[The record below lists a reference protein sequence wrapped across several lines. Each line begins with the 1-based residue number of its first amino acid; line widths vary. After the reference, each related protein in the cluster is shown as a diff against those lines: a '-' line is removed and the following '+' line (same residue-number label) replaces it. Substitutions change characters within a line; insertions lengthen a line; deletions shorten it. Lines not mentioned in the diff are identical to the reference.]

1 MFLSHLSS
9 TEKSPLFLIKTSL
22 ITYSGFLNVQLC
34 PNLLLFMHRRLQNME
49 HTLSQS
55 VDSEHSQFDHEKDT
69 ITVIQNMRFYVRL
82 LFPFVFECMR
92 NVFL

>member
-1 MFLSHLSS
+1 MFFKTRGRFSVISHRLR
-9 TEKSPLFLIKTSL
+9 KKTSL
-22 ITYSGFLNVQLC
+22 ISYSGFLNVQLC

-69 ITVIQNMRFYVRL
+69 STVIQNMRFYVRS
-82 LFPFVFECMR
+82 
-92 NVFL
+92 